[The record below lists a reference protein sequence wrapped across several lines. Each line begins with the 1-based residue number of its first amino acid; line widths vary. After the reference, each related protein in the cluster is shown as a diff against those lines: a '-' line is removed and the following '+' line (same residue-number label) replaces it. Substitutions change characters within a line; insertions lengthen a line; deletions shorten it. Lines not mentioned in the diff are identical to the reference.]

1 MNNFS
6 AQMAAYAIMLQ
17 DLLSQIK
24 EIEDDKISDTNE
36 KFSKIK
42 KIREEI
48 TKVGTEI
55 DNAKKGLTLVSSY
68 KIN

>member
-6 AQMAAYAIMLQ
+6 AQMSVYAIMLR

-36 KFSKIK
+36 KLSKIK
-42 KIREEI
+42 KIREKI
-48 TKVGTEI
+48 TKVGMEI
-55 DNAKKGLTLVSSY
+55 DNAKKRLTLVDY
-68 KIN
+68 NIN